1 MKFSVGY
8 RFFDE
13 NDNPLAESLCTM
25 ADNIEEVYFPWL
37 DAETC
42 RASLNNERGKINWD
56 AQAFLENDLRM
67 LKDHGIKLNLL
78 FNANCYG
85 ERSVSNYLKNYICST
100 IEHIQ
105 EVAGG
110 LDVVTTTSPFIAKVV
125 KDNFQDVK
133 TRASVNMRIGDIK
146 GMQYMDGLFDGFYI
160 QRDYN
165 RNLAYI
171 RNIKEWTDLKGKT
184 LHILAN
190 SGCMKFC
197 SGQIFHDNVVSHEKD
212 ISEMQNMEGF
222 KAAVCWD
229 YYSKKE
235 NWVSLLQ
242 NTWIRPEDIH
252 NYEGLFTSVKLATRM
267 TSRPLS
273 VVRAYMAGKYRG
285 NLLDLMEPNHTP
297 VLENHYIDNSK
308 FPSNWFERTSTCSG
322 ECHRC
327 DYCMSM
333 LERVLT
339 NTPEVMFF
347 DNEAAVQQS

>member
-13 NDNPLAESLCTM
+13 HDSPFAETLCTL
-25 ADNIEEVYFPWL
+25 ANHIEEVYFPWL

-42 RASLNNERGKINWD
+42 RTSLVNDRGRINWD
-56 AQAFLENDLRM
+56 GQAFLENDLRM

-85 ERSVSNYLKNYICST
+85 ERTMSNYLKNYIYSI

-105 EVAGG
+105 EDAGG
-110 LDVVTTTSPFIAKVV
+110 LDYVTTTSPFIAQMIKQG
-125 KDNFQDVK
+125 FPEVK
-133 TRASVNMRIGDIK
+133 TRASVNMRIGNIK
-146 GMQYMDGLFDGFYI
+146 GMQYLGDLFDGFYI

-165 RNLAYI
+165 RSLEHI
-171 RNIKEWTDLKGKT
+171 RNVKEWTDSKGKS

-190 SGCMKFC
+190 SGCMRFC
-197 SGQIFHDNVVSHEKD
+197 SGQVFHDNVVSHERD
-212 ISEMQNMEGF
+212 IKEMQNIEGF

-229 YYSKKE
+229 FYSKKV

-267 TSRPLS
+267 TSRPLA
-273 VVRAYMAGKYRG
+273 VIRAYIAGEYRG
-285 NLLDLMEPNHTP
+285 NLLDLMEPNHSP
-297 VLENHYIDNSK
+297 LLNNYYIDNKK
-308 FPSNWFERTSTCSG
+308 FSSDWFEKTSSCNGDCHKCS
-322 ECHRC
+322 
-327 DYCMSM
+327 YCGSI
-333 LERVLT
+333 LDKVLT
-339 NTPEVMFF
+339 EVPDVTFF
-347 DNEAAVQQS
+347 DNESEF